1 MSIESRKHQ
10 YGTVFEHWQIKEL
23 LGQGSGGKSA
33 VFRLSRNDSS
43 WGETCALKVMN
54 LIEERGKLEDL
65 PKFRKD
71 EYVSAM
77 QECSKNAEQ
86 EVRLMAN
93 LRGNTNI
100 VDYLDYKFVDWSDES
115 SFGRDMLIRMEFL
128 HDLRG
133 ELRNGKLFEESEVIK
148 LGRDIC
154 AALVLCHSKNIL
166 HRDIKPENIFIN
178 EDGNY
183 KLGDFGVSKI
193 MSTAPMSMASTG
205 IGTPEYAA
213 PEQFSGKH
221 DKRVDIYSLGLVLY
235 ELSNQ
240 NKLPFAASTYVRQ
253 EEVQKRQM
261 GTPLPHPSNASSALT
276 QVILKACAFKAEDRY
291 QTAQDFLKALISLED
306 TEAPVVVSNIP
317 NTYATIPAQNAYT
330 TMPASNQANTQTG
343 YETTPAQVNGFSK
356 GTVEPNT
363 QENKESNKSKLIA
376 AVLGVVAVIAILVVI
391 VSMNGKE
398 KNETH
403 IGGTNTTQSG
413 QQESKDDTTETTTD
427 TSHHGVSELQN
438 LSAEYI
444 GKVLKVGD
452 SITSSDVLVM
462 GSFAGGRKETISDFS
477 ISPQMASQ
485 PGELTIEIKSGEKS
499 VQLTVTVL
507 PCNDPNANSPTD
519 FAYRIEDGGVTI
531 TKYVGEQT
539 KVVIPYWIE
548 DKPVTAIES
557 LSDDVTVVVMPDS
570 IKYLKRHC
578 FSGNMNL
585 ISVTVSGGLTGMGD
599 NVFYQCKNLK
609 SVTFNE
615 GITTIGD
622 SMFAYCESIESITI
636 PDSVLTIE
644 DGAFC
649 GNASMQSLTI
659 GSNVTSIGAS
669 AFNDCRKITEVIIP
683 DSVTYLGRHAFSGC
697 SNLKSLVVGNGITT
711 MGDNTFYQCTNLS
724 DITIKDGATLIGDSM
739 FSACKSLKSISL
751 PASLASIEDDAFS
764 YCDALEEICVTRGTY
779 AERWCINSK
788 YSDKM
793 KR

>member
-77 QECSKNAEQ
+77 QECSQNAEQ

-148 LGRDIC
+148 LARDIC

-240 NKLPFAASTYVRQ
+240 NKLPFAASTYIRQ

-261 GTPLPHPSNASSALT
+261 GTPLPHPSNASNALT

-306 TEAPVVVSNIP
+306 TEVPVVVSNIP
-317 NTYATIPAQNAYT
+317 NTYATMPAQNAYT
-330 TMPASNQANTQTG
+330 TMPASNQTHTQTG

-356 GTVEPNT
+356 GTADPNT
-363 QENKESNKSKLIA
+363 QENKKSNKSKLVA
-376 AVLGVVAVIAILVVI
+376 AVLGVVAVIAILVVL

-427 TSHHGVSELQN
+427 TSHLGVSELQN

-444 GKVLKVGD
+444 GKVLK
-452 SITSSDVLVM
+452 
-462 GSFAGGRKETISDFS
+462 
-477 ISPQMASQ
+477 
-485 PGELTIEIKSGEKS
+485 
-499 VQLTVTVL
+499 
-507 PCNDPNANSPTD
+507 
-519 FAYRIEDGGVTI
+519 
-531 TKYVGEQT
+531 
-539 KVVIPYWIE
+539 
-548 DKPVTAIES
+548 
-557 LSDDVTVVVMPDS
+557 
-570 IKYLKRHC
+570 
-578 FSGNMNL
+578 
-585 ISVTVSGGLTGMGD
+585 
-599 NVFYQCKNLK
+599 
-609 SVTFNE
+609 
-615 GITTIGD
+615 
-622 SMFAYCESIESITI
+622 
-636 PDSVLTIE
+636 
-644 DGAFC
+644 
-649 GNASMQSLTI
+649 
-659 GSNVTSIGAS
+659 
-669 AFNDCRKITEVIIP
+669 
-683 DSVTYLGRHAFSGC
+683 
-697 SNLKSLVVGNGITT
+697 
-711 MGDNTFYQCTNLS
+711 
-724 DITIKDGATLIGDSM
+724 
-739 FSACKSLKSISL
+739 
-751 PASLASIEDDAFS
+751 
-764 YCDALEEICVTRGTY
+764 
-779 AERWCINSK
+779 
-788 YSDKM
+788 
-793 KR
+793 